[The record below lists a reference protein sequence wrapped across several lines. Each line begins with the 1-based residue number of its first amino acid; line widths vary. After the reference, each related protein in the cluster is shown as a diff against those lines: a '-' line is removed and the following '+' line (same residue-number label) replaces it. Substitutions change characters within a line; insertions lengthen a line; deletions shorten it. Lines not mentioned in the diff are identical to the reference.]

1 MKDETYPNVTAVCFG
16 EILWDVLPDG
26 PQPGGAPFNVSYHL
40 HKLGVATGV
49 VSRIGNDEN
58 GRKLEALLAK
68 WGLQTT
74 FLQVDEQHDT
84 SQVLARMNNGNEV
97 SYENVAP
104 VAWDFIQITE
114 QLLAG
119 IKSAKYL
126 IYGSLA
132 ARNEITKHTLYQLLD
147 STEAVKV
154 FDINL
159 RPPFISRPL
168 LEVLLQ
174 KADIVKFNEAELD
187 IVQSMFNGKY
197 GTEAEKIRF
206 VMERFQ
212 TTGIIVTKGEF
223 GASYYKNDQAYHTWG
238 NEVKVKDTIGSGDS
252 FLATFIA
259 SQHQGLSPSDSLQ
272 NAVAMGGFIATKK
285 GGCPEYDLTEYKHF
299 KSQIFKS

>member
-26 PQPGGAPFNVSYHL
+26 PQPGGAPFNVAYHL
-40 HKLGVATGV
+40 HKLGVAPGV

-58 GRKLEALLAK
+58 GRKLEGLLTK

-74 FLQVDEQHDT
+74 LLQVDEQHET

-97 SYENVAP
+97 SYEIVAP
-104 VAWDFIQITE
+104 VAWDFIQITD

-132 ARNEITKHTLYQLLD
+132 SRNEVTKNTLYQLLD

-197 GTEAEKIRF
+197 GTEAEKVRF

-212 TTGIIVTKGEF
+212 TSGIIVTKGEF
-223 GASYYKNDQAYHTWG
+223 GASYYTNEQAYHTWG

-285 GGCPEYDLTEYKHF
+285 GGCPEYELTEYKHF
-299 KSQIFKS
+299 KNQIFKS